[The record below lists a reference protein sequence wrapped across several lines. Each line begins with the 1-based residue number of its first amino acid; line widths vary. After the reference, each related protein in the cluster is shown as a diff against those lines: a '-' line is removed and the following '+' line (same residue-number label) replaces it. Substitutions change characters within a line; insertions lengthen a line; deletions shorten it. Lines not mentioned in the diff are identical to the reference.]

1 MAAALAG
8 LWERWKDR
16 ASGGKVETFT
26 IITGPPNEVA
36 VKIHNRMP
44 VIIEPADFDRWLTAQ
59 EPPADLLKPY
69 PGTEMTAYPVNRAA
83 NSPEKDE
90 PSLIEPPSPP

>member
-1 MAAALAG
+1 MNATACWAFGLNPFSPEGLPLAG

-16 ASGGKVETFT
+16 DTGEKVETYT

-36 VKIHNRMP
+36 GKIHNRMP
-44 VIIEPADFDRWLTAQ
+44 VIIDPADFDRWLTAH

-69 PGTEMTAYPVNRAA
+69 PA
-83 NSPEKDE
+83 
-90 PSLIEPPSPP
+90 